1 MAVFVALFAVAL
13 APPPHDYAHLEAVL
27 QAKDEQIAA
36 LTSQLAWRG
45 PEKKPAEPVAQVALG
60 AKPAAP
66 RAELAGAPQVGLDHY
81 ISAANFKVEVD
92 GHQVENSKI
101 VSVKGIVSESE
112 DLNIT
117 HGDDRYIMH
126 QPGRAFFHEVELT
139 RVYNQVDAFYLWRL
153 QIEQGV
159 VARKTVTVSALLPDK
174 LTVARKMLLHEC
186 YPRRWAFPEF
196 DAANTGPA
204 IEKITLSCSWF
215 TAGK

>member
-1 MAVFVALFAVAL
+1 MVRLGFALLIPLLAL
-13 APPPHDYAHLEAVL
+13 GAPIRDSYLEALL
-27 QAKDEQIAA
+27 QAKDEKIAA
-36 LTSQLAWRG
+36 LTSRLSEAGASHESAPPAALA
-45 PEKKPAEPVAQVALG
+45 PAHPAELG
-60 AKPAAP
+60 
-66 RAELAGAPQVGLDHY
+66 GAPQYGLDNY